1 MNGELYVGKLQIYT
15 SEVLGYGS
23 SGTIV
28 YKGLLDGRVVAV
40 KRMLSEFYELAN
52 REISALLMTDEHPH
66 VVSYYSKVQYPSSFR
81 YYFYFY
87 FYLCIFIFNLYVF
100 ANFSLLGRRWPI
112 YLFGV
117 IILCTD
123 FNGVGG

>member
-66 VVSYYSKVQYPSSFR
+66 VVSYYSKVRYPSLR
-81 YYFYFY
+81 YLFYFVCFFCY
-87 FYLCIFIFNLYVF
+87 FIFTLFFSFYLYFVFCFLFIV
-100 ANFSLLGRRWPI
+100 SLFT
-112 YLFGV
+112 YS
-117 IILCTD
+117 
-123 FNGVGG
+123 